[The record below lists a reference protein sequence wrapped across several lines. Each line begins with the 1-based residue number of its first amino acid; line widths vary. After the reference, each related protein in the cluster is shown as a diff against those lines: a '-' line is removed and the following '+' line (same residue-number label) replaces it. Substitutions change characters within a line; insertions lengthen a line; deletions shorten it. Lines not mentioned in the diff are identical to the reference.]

1 MAERTS
7 RPRAAARGA
16 ETVVDAVVRVAKP
29 RLRGWLHAAAAPL
42 VLAAGI
48 VLVVLAPTAD
58 TGWASAVYG
67 LTGLVLFATSATYHL
82 GRWSPA
88 VERRLK
94 RADHANIYLIIA
106 GSYTPI
112 AVTALEGWERA
123 TVLGAVWGGAA
134 LGVGFR
140 LLWIDAPR
148 WLSTVLYVVLG
159 WSIAP
164 FIGSLFGAD
173 VAAGVLVATGGVL
186 YTVGAVVYATRRPDP
201 APAWFGFHEVFHAFT
216 IAAWTCQYVAISLL
230 VLG

>member
-1 MAERTS
+1 MSVAE
-7 RPRAAARGA
+7 
-16 ETVVDAVVRVAKP
+16 VVARVAKP
-29 RLRGWLHAAAAPL
+29 RLRGWLHATATPL

-48 VLVVLAPTAD
+48 VLVALAPAAD

-82 GRWSPA
+82 GRWSPV

-94 RADHANIYLIIA
+94 GADHANIYLIIA

-112 AVTALEGWERA
+112 AVTALDDWQRA
-123 TVLGAVWGGAA
+123 TVLTVVWVGAA

-148 WLSTVLYVVLG
+148 WLSTLLYVVLG

-164 FIGSLFGAD
+164 FIGSVFGVD
-173 VAAGVLVATGGVL
+173 VAAGVLIATGGVL
-186 YTVGAVVYATRRPDP
+186 YTLGAVVYATKRPDP